1 MRLALVKRLLV
12 GRPMPL
18 AQARHERLGKA
29 AALAVFA
36 SDPLSS
42 VAYATEEILIVLV
55 LAGSLALSYSLPIAV
70 GIATLLAIVVI
81 SYRQTVQ
88 AYPQGGG
95 AYLVSKDN
103 LGVYPAL
110 AAAAALLVDYVLTV
124 AVSVVAGIAALTSA
138 VPALRPYR
146 VVLSVFVV
154 VVIALGNLRGVRE
167 SARLFAAPTY
177 FFVISMLGMVGYGL
191 LAAWLDWL
199 PEAPFEPHPPGL
211 EGIGLFLLL
220 RAYAA
225 GCTALTGVEAVSN
238 GVQALKP
245 PEGRNAAA
253 VMTTLGVLAIAMFL
267 GITYLAYDFGI
278 VPGGDETVVSKIAR
292 RVFGTGVFYFAVQT
306 ATMLILVFA
315 ANTSYAD
322 FPRLSSILARDR
334 FVPRQFANQGDRLVF
349 SNGIIILSGFAI
361 VLIVAF
367 GGDTHAL
374 LPLYAV
380 GVFMSF
386 TLSQS
391 GMVRHWWRL
400 RERGWPWRLC
410 VNGAG
415 ALATF
420 VVLLTLAV
428 TKFAEGAWIVVLV
441 IPILVGTFVMM
452 HRHYDEVA
460 RALSLE
466 GLTEPPP
473 MNHTVLVLVGDLH
486 RGVVRALQYAR
497 TLAPTAAVR
506 GVYVE
511 TDPAFTVRLED
522 RWGKWG
528 LGVPLVVLTSPY
540 RSLLRPFLD
549 YLDEIQSRGDD
560 QIVTI
565 VLPEF
570 LPRRWWQ
577 HVLHNQT
584 ALLIKGALL
593 FRKNT
598 VVADVP
604 YLLRRPR
611 LDANATRASEG
622 SPAPPRPA

>member
-1 MRLALVKRLLV
+1 MRLAVLKRLLV
-12 GRPMPL
+12 GTPMPL

-42 VAYATEEILIVLV
+42 VAYATEEILLVLV
-55 LAGSLALSYSLPIAV
+55 LAGPLALSYSLPIAV
-70 GIATLLAIVVI
+70 GIAILLAIVVT

-95 AYLVSKDN
+95 AYLVSQDN
-103 LGVYPAL
+103 LGVLPAL
-110 AAAAALLVDYVLTV
+110 TAAGALLVDYVLTV

-138 VPALRPYR
+138 VPPLRPYR
-146 VVLSVFVV
+146 VVLSVLV
-154 VVIALGNLRGVRE
+154 VVIVAVANLRGVRE

-177 FFVISMLGMVGYGL
+177 FFVVSILGMVGYGL
-191 LAAWLDWL
+191 LAAVLDWL

-211 EGIGLFLLL
+211 EGIGLFLFL

-238 GVQALKP
+238 GVQALRT
-245 PEGRNAAA
+245 PEGRNAAT
-253 VMTTLGVLAIAMFL
+253 VMTWLGALSIAMFL

-278 VPGGDETVVSKIAR
+278 VPGGEETVVSKIAR
-292 RVFGTGVFYFAVQT
+292 RVFGGGIPYFGVQA
-306 ATMLILVFA
+306 ATMLILLLA

-361 VLIVAF
+361 LLIVVF

-400 RERGWPWRLC
+400 RERGWRWRLC

-415 ALATF
+415 AVATF

-428 TKFAEGAWIVVLV
+428 TKFVEGAWIVVVV
-441 IPILVGTFVMM
+441 IPILVGTFVVM
-452 HRHYDEVA
+452 HRHYEEVA
-460 RALSLE
+460 HELSLE
-466 GLTEPPP
+466 GMSGPPS

-497 TLAPTAAVR
+497 TLA
-506 GVYVE
+506 
-511 TDPAFTVRLED
+511 
-522 RWGKWG
+522 
-528 LGVPLVVLTSPY
+528 
-540 RSLLRPFLD
+540 
-549 YLDEIQSRGDD
+549 
-560 QIVTI
+560 
-565 VLPEF
+565 
-570 LPRRWWQ
+570 
-577 HVLHNQT
+577 
-584 ALLIKGALL
+584 
-593 FRKNT
+593 
-598 VVADVP
+598 
-604 YLLRRPR
+604 
-611 LDANATRASEG
+611 
-622 SPAPPRPA
+622 

>member
-1 MRLALVKRLLV
+1 MRLALVKRWLV

-18 AQARHERLGKA
+18 AQARHERLSKT

-42 VAYATEEILIVLV
+42 VAYATEEILFVLI
-55 LAGSLALSYSLPIAV
+55 LAGSIALSYSLPIAV

-88 AYPQGGG
+88 AYPSGGG

-103 LGVYPAL
+103 LGIYPAL
-110 AAAAALLVDYVLTV
+110 TAAAALLVDYVLTV
-124 AVSVVAGIAALTSA
+124 AVSVVAGIAAVTSA
-138 VPALRPYR
+138 FPPLHRYR
-146 VVLSVFVV
+146 VLLSVFVV
-154 VVIALGNLRGVRE
+154 VLIAVGNLRGVRE

-177 FFVISMLGMVGYGL
+177 LFVVSILGMVAYGL
-191 LAAWLDWL
+191 VGAVFNWL
-199 PEAPFEPHPPGL
+199 PAAPFEPHPPGL
-211 EGIGLFLLL
+211 EGISLFLFL

-238 GVQALKP
+238 GVQALKT
-245 PEGRNAAA
+245 PEGRNAAT
-253 VMTTLGVLAIAMFL
+253 VMTTLGVLAILMFL

-278 VPGGDETVVSKIAR
+278 AAGGDETVVSKIAH
-292 RVFGTGVFYFAVQT
+292 RVFGTGVFYYAIQAT
-306 ATMLILVFA
+306 TMLILVFA

-361 VLIVAF
+361 LLIVAF

-391 GMVRHWWRL
+391 GMVRHWLKVGGPGWRWRL
-400 RERGWPWRLC
+400 V
-410 VNGAG
+410 VNGLG
-415 ALATF
+415 AVATF
-420 VVLLTLAV
+420 VVLLTLAG
-428 TKFAEGAWIVVLV
+428 TKFLEGAWIVVVV
-441 IPILVGTFVMM
+441 IPILVGTFVIM

-466 GLTEPPP
+466 GMTGPPP

-511 TDPAFTVRLED
+511 TDPAFTTRLED

-604 YLLRRPR
+604 YLLRRPS
-611 LDANATRASEG
+611 ANVTPESA
-622 SPAPPRPA
+622 APPPA